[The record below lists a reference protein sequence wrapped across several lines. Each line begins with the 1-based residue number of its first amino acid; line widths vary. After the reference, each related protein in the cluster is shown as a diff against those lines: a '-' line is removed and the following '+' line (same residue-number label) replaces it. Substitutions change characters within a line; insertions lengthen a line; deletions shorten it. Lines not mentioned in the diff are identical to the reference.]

1 MKRELVSEAMGAT
14 RTVVVETSSNGAER
28 LSVTVDGQPIA
39 VDARRVRAGTW
50 SIILEHRSYLVELET
65 RRGGQVA
72 FTIGPASGTLSM
84 EDARARRLA
93 SAAKREQKV
102 ARGETICAPIA
113 GRIVKIHAAVGD
125 VVAPGAAVVVLEAM
139 KMENE
144 LLAERGGTVA
154 KILRQV
160 GDAVDTNEKLVELA

>member
-1 MKRELVSEAMGAT
+1 MKRELVSEARGTT

-50 SIILEHRSYLVELET
+50 SIIIEHRAYLVELEA
-65 RRGGQVA
+65 RRGGQVS
-72 FTIGPASGTLSM
+72 FTIGPSSGTLAL

-93 SAAKREQKV
+93 SAVKREQKV
-102 ARGETICAPIA
+102 VRGETISAPIA
-113 GRIVKIHAAVGD
+113 GRIVKLHVAVGE

-144 LLAERGGTVA
+144 LAAVRGGTVA